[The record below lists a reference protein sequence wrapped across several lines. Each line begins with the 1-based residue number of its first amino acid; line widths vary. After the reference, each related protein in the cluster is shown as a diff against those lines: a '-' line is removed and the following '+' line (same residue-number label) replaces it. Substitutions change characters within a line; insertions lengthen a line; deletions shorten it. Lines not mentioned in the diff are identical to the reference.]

1 MHKPI
6 SLRQGL
12 NLIEQI
18 EVGCCAIFTEMT
30 VGGSHR
36 VPIFLMA
43 PRANIRVGPAF
54 GRASKILMK

>member
-18 EVGCCAIFTEMT
+18 E
-30 VGGSHR
+30 
-36 VPIFLMA
+36 L
-43 PRANIRVGPAF
+43 GPAF